1 MPRNIATKRAVSKTN
16 TCINSSS
23 NTNGQS
29 DSKKVKKLEGSTTV
43 SSEKVCH
50 RKSQRRRIARDIFL
64 VFEEQPNTRRSR
76 GSTKKPLKPKFGHLK
91 IGETIKSKGL
101 LRDIKNE
108 TKCNI
113 KGKICNSNSGKNIKS
128 EKLCVTSSI
137 ANECSV
143 NITKITEVKRDM
155 SPAAHLSGNVPI
167 AKINPIFLW
176 VKQDDTRIVEV
187 RCEDY
192 DKRNRIRIT
201 KTSNGWRAIPC
212 TDPSSSK
219 IVKLYSAPFLKVK
232 REICQETV
240 QQIYQDCNLSE
251 NCLSSMNFKE
261 ISEDGFNIKS
271 STVSIKEATKKKK
284 SKKQKR
290 KKNKKVCLYDASVKV
305 QRLPTIELSQ
315 TASESV
321 KAGCDIDT
329 TTTQINFH
337 EENVKK
343 SSDLQQCSETY
354 CSETD
359 FEIASDKILNSI
371 TNSLSKQTLDVEPA
385 ETYQEEISL
394 KPSLQLCPKT
404 GLFLPINQS
413 LTNKLEESHGFDII
427 DSTCSTVLLV
437 PENADTNHQ
446 DSLVLDILE
455 NTLRGIENKR
465 ISEDI
470 TESLEAKTKNL
481 KDLLDD
487 ADLLQHCDDNAS
499 SDAEL
504 IDSLMKTSCEK
515 NLIGDSEILKNKI
528 EMNAQQPEEAIST
541 VDETPKCL
549 SFNEAGEIEGI
560 SDLFQANN
568 CIESFAKQTESNQ
581 TRVQQAES
589 NSCETMPI
597 IGTLNATSNS
607 PKDLSYKKREEVCPP
622 SESRSQCAVTSS
634 SDVIKSPRTDDESL
648 LASTSVSLKNLLFE
662 QFMNLNT
669 LTHSQNEPI
678 DLGKQRLNS
687 NTNVLKSLIDTVVI
701 DEDDENEPA
710 SKRFRSSLNGDVKGV
725 GTMIDQDP
733 DPYTQLQLLLRNSQW
748 KVPDP
753 ILVPKDRLGAVLA
766 SPARE
771 IPLLITTR
779 PELRLPEAFAYPEI
793 IQNPNILVISMA
805 QLEAILKNDAEVEK
819 TRAISTG
826 QSSSSS
832 SSLLNTSQHQSVP
845 FKTINEISKFNCQT
859 PQIPAQNNNVL
870 VTDDIS
876 SKNMNK
882 KCVHVDSNLA
892 SGINAAT
899 LAVLNQ
905 VFWLPYFGQ
914 ISQDLISSLE
924 KPLAVQQSLPS
935 FLPFYNSQMELQ
947 HLEEVYRNY
956 LKQISQ
962 ITNAGNGVVHLKAEN
977 AHENTHGL
985 KNASGK
991 HCQNALNPNERSA
1004 RSLSYSTQQARQHTE
1019 PVSFKNQ
1026 KRPKTLLP
1034 CDILSKPALS
1044 LNAIEKNSFEIDG
1057 TMDNKLCNPKD
1068 INSSRRKTQ
1077 IKQVTNSQN
1086 TQKET
1091 SENKPRLTCKSLAHL
1106 LDPGHK
1112 QQNSFLSSCENPTNS
1127 ETIGLQKTNT
1137 KFRPIVT
1144 TKNNVYGAATDLN
1157 DLTQSTLRVNS
1168 DIINDAK
1175 HQRGNTS
1182 VNSDLIHQSRS
1193 IDGGGSLDAGTPL
1206 WHPLFGS
1213 TSKPGYCSPWQWTTV
1228 TATDNHNC
1236 NRSNDNFITN
1246 KTKASSS
1253 SSNITNVNANSK
1265 CINALPESESQ
1276 FSYPYES
1283 MYQKQQITHDSTPP
1297 TEELQPTM
1305 YPYKELD
1312 KNLYNTNNWS
1322 QNHQQ
1327 QNYPWTT
1334 SNNANDVLY
1343 SSCSSRNQEF
1353 QNISPFYMRFN
1364 TYLPQTNFQ

>member
-1 MPRNIATKRAVSKTN
+1 MPRNIATKRAASKTN
-16 TCINSSS
+16 TCVNSSS
-23 NTNGQS
+23 NTNGHS
-29 DSKKVKKLEGSTTV
+29 DSKKVKKLEGSTAV

-64 VFEEQPNTRRSR
+64 VFEEQPSTRRSR

-91 IGETIKSKGL
+91 IGETVRSKGL

-108 TKCNI
+108 TKCSV
-113 KGKICNSNSGKNIKS
+113 KSKICNSSSAKNIKG
-128 EKLCVTSSI
+128 EKLCVSSSI
-137 ANECSV
+137 GNECSV
-143 NITKITEVKRDM
+143 NITKIAEVKRDM
-155 SPAAHLSGNVPI
+155 SPVSHLSGNVPI

-212 TDPSSSK
+212 TDPNSSK
-219 IVKLYSAPFLKVK
+219 IVKLYSTPFLKVK

-240 QQIYQDCNLSE
+240 QQIYQDHNLPE
-251 NCLSSMNFKE
+251 NCLSSMNFRE
-261 ISEDGFNIKS
+261 VAENDFDVKS
-271 STVSIKEATKKKK
+271 STVAIKDVNKKKK
-284 SKKQKR
+284 SKKQKKR
-290 KKNKKVCLYDASVKV
+290 KNKKMCLYDNSIKV
-305 QRLPTIELSQ
+305 QRFPSVELSQ
-315 TASESV
+315 SGSETV

-329 TTTQINFH
+329 TSQMNLF
-337 EENVKK
+337 EENVEKI
-343 SSDLQQCSETY
+343 SDLPQCSETY

-359 FEIASDKILNSI
+359 FDIASDKILNSI
-371 TNSLSKQTLDVEPA
+371 TNSLSKQTLDVIPA
-385 ETYQEEISL
+385 ETYQEEEEAGL
-394 KPSLQLCPKT
+394 KPNLQLCPKT

-413 LTNKLEESHGFDII
+413 LTNKLEENHGFDMI

-437 PENADTNHQ
+437 PENSDANHQ

-455 NTLRGIENKR
+455 NTLRGVESKR

-470 TESLEAKTKNL
+470 AESLEAKTKNL

-515 NLIGDSEILKNKI
+515 NMIDDSEILKNKI
-528 EMNAQQPEEAIST
+528 EMKIQQPEEAIST

-568 CIESFAKQTESNQ
+568 CIESFGKQSESNQ
-581 TRVQQAES
+581 TRIQQAES
-589 NSCETMPI
+589 NSCETMPL
-597 IGTLNATSNS
+597 IGALNAISNS

-678 DLGKQRLNS
+678 DLGKQRLNT
-687 NTNVLKSLIDTVVI
+687 NNNVLNSLIDTVVI
-701 DEDDENEPA
+701 EEDDDNEPA
-710 SKRFRSSLNGDVKGV
+710 SKRFRSLLNGDVKGL
-725 GTMIDQDP
+725 GTMSDEDP

-805 QLEAILKNDAEVEK
+805 QLEAILKNEAEVEK
-819 TRAISTG
+819 TRAVSTG
-826 QSSSSS
+826 QSPS
-832 SSLLNTSQHQSVP
+832 LNTSQQHQSVP

-859 PQIPAQNNNVL
+859 PQIPAQTNNVIAN
-870 VTDDIS
+870 DDIS
-876 SKNMNK
+876 SKTMNK

-924 KPLAVQQSLPS
+924 KPLAMQQQLPS

-962 ITNAGNGVVHLKAEN
+962 IANAGNGVVHLKAEN
-977 AHENTHGL
+977 APENTQGL
-985 KNASGK
+985 KNVSQT
-991 HCQNALNPNERSA
+991 HCQSALNSNEKQLRP
-1004 RSLSYSTQQARQHTE
+1004 LSYSTQARQNSE
-1019 PVSFKNQ
+1019 SVSFKNQ
-1026 KRPKTLLP
+1026 KRPKNVLSCDMLP
-1034 CDILSKPALS
+1034 KPTMS
-1044 LNAIEKNSFEIDG
+1044 LNAVEKSPFEIDG
-1057 TMDNKLCNPKD
+1057 ADKLCNAKD

-1077 IKQVTNSQN
+1077 IKQGMNSQ
-1086 TQKET
+1086 KDS

-1112 QQNSFLSSCENPTNS
+1112 QQNSFLSSCENATTS
-1127 ETIGLQKTNT
+1127 EAIGLQKSGN
-1137 KFRPIVT
+1137 KFRPFVT
-1144 TKNNVYGAATDLN
+1144 TTKNVYGADLN
-1157 DLTQSTLRVNS
+1157 ELTQPSLRVNS
-1168 DIINDAK
+1168 DVINDTK
-1175 HQRGNTS
+1175 HQRGNTN
-1182 VNSDLIHQSRS
+1182 VNPDLIHQSRS
-1193 IDGGGSLDAGTPL
+1193 IDGGGNLDAGTPL

-1228 TATDNHNC
+1228 TATG
-1236 NRSNDNFITN
+1236 
-1246 KTKASSS
+1246 
-1253 SSNITNVNANSK
+1253 
-1265 CINALPESESQ
+1265 E
-1276 FSYPYES
+1276 
-1283 MYQKQQITHDSTPP
+1283 
-1297 TEELQPTM
+1297 
-1305 YPYKELD
+1305 
-1312 KNLYNTNNWS
+1312 
-1322 QNHQQ
+1322 
-1327 QNYPWTT
+1327 
-1334 SNNANDVLY
+1334 
-1343 SSCSSRNQEF
+1343 
-1353 QNISPFYMRFN
+1353 
-1364 TYLPQTNFQ
+1364 